1 MMIFV
6 ELLLKSRI
14 HIGKYVDF
22 AHRNTHGYD
31 GAMMVK
37 LLVLAFALFGYAFTR
52 QLERICYTD
61 VRFMFIAQNQEPSY
75 MSLKDLLRIW

>member
-1 MMIFV
+1 MISLMMIFV

-31 GAMMVK
+31 GAMSFCSFWLCFYQTAGK
-37 LLVLAFALFGYAFTR
+37 NLLYGCSFYVYCPKPGT
-52 QLERICYTD
+52 
-61 VRFMFIAQNQEPSY
+61 
-75 MSLKDLLRIW
+75 